1 MSLLVAPRRR
11 IWLYGLTALTLVF
24 LVAPV
29 LVVVPMS
36 FSGSRFLEFPPKIWS
51 LRWYDRFLTDA
62 TWNGS
67 LVLSLKLSVATAVLA
82 TPLGVAAAYALH
94 ASTSPFFKRLQTIL
108 LLPLMVPHIIL
119 AVGLFYMYAKLGWLG
134 GFSSLLAANVM
145 MALPFIVVTTSAG
158 LRDFDINQE
167 LAARAMGCS
176 RFEAFRRVTLPQ
188 IAGSVV
194 SGVVFAFATA
204 LDEVVIA
211 LFVSSGDNTTVTKV
225 MFSSLRDE
233 IDPTIAAVSALL
245 IGTILSLVLLS
256 RAIFWAFRAWSTPR

>member
-11 IWLYGLTALTLVF
+11 IWLYALTAITLVF

-36 FSGSRFLEFPPKIWS
+36 FSGSRFLEFPPRVWS

-62 TWNGS
+62 TWNGA
-67 LVLSLKLSVATAVLA
+67 LMLSLKLSAATAVLA

-94 ASTSPFFKRLQTIL
+94 ASTSPLFKRLQAIL

-134 GFSSLLAANVM
+134 GFASLLAANVM

-167 LAARAMGCS
+167 LAARSMGCS

-245 IGTILSLVLLS
+245 IGTVLAMVVLS
-256 RAIFWAFRAWSTPR
+256 RAISWAFRAWSAPR